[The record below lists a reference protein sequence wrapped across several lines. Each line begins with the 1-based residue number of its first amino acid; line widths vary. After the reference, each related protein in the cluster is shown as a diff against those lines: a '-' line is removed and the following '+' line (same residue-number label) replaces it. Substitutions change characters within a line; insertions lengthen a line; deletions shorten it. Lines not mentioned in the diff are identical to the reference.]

1 MSGVFSS
8 PSRETK
14 NQLNWPYMF
23 SGDASH
29 FVFVDV
35 AAPSPLFIIVPNW
48 LLSTRSCLG
57 GRQDKNQLLGS
68 HYMATPSNNN
78 QVYLVFRYI
87 SGSPRI
93 SLFKQTH
100 SMLLKPSSSNIQP
113 RRYAIVSQRFPPCS
127 SFHSLLYYSL
137 VHPFF
142 RQIQIWFRRSSSS
155 SIKVELHA
163 TLKRWGVPFVS
174 LLISCRQLTQHQRT
188 P

>member
-87 SGSPRI
+87 SGSPTHLIIQTNTFHVVKAILLQHTTKKICHCFTTLPPLFFI
-93 SLFKQTH
+93 SFTLVLF
-100 SMLLKPSSSNIQP
+100 SCSSILSSNTN
-113 RRYAIVSQRFPPCS
+113 
-127 SFHSLLYYSL
+127 L
-137 VHPFF
+137 V
-142 RQIQIWFRRSSSS
+142 
-155 SIKVELHA
+155 
-163 TLKRWGVPFVS
+163 
-174 LLISCRQLTQHQRT
+174 
-188 P
+188 